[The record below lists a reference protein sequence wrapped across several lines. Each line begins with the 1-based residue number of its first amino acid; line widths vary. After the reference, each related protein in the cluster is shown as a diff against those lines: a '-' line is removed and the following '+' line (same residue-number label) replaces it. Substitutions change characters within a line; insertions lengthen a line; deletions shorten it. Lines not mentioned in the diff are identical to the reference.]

1 MMKKIIVVLVALV
14 LVFTLSACSK
24 NYTNISNSELTDM
37 LDNHYD
43 EYQFIDVRTLDEYYT
58 SHIEGFTTVIDY
70 YILED
75 DYYPI
80 DEFTSEN
87 NKSRRLSLKGEQ
99 YKVNWRVSNSNLEIG
114 LSYRIVVDVAG
125 QELGFV
131 NIEISRKGNH

>member
-70 YILED
+70 YILEG
-75 DYYPI
+75 DYSLLDGLDKNIPVVI
-80 DEFTSEN
+80 MCNSGNRSVDASNIFSDE
-87 NKSRRLSLKGEQ
+87 
-99 YKVNWRVSNSNLEIG
+99 
-114 LSYRIVVDVAG
+114 
-125 QELGFV
+125 GFV
-131 NIEISRKGNH
+131 EVYNLTNGIEGWDGDTIN